1 MENLKKKMIE
11 KNDNLNHFSNK
22 KHERFLKS
30 DKPFLYFKNIFKQ
43 NGPMKELNNSLQKID
58 ENGSQITLNIQ
69 SIFSDEGKKKR
80 VMNMLKNMREKK
92 KNPINFSQNKISP
105 DKYKST
111 PRKTTSPNNNLDN
124 TNYDYLNSD
133 NYNPNLNYNI
143 KGGKNDINLNEENKQ
158 YFMDQYNN
166 NPDFQ
171 SRNYND
177 NFNKLNQTYDNNN
190 MNINFESYRKNQT
203 ERKLLFTNLKV
214 GKFKI
219 YFPSKKKKTKISNF
233 NFSIKS
239 KIKPA
244 KKIKFKIQSN
254 SLIIESKISNS
265 NENKNNNFNGIK
277 ILEIENGKEKLIFEI
292 NSSNKMF
299 KEEIKQ
305 KKIFIKE
312 KEYKLIDIESIK
324 KEKEKA
330 IEDAFKIKNNLLYIE
345 NEQKKLEVKKEEEP
359 IEISLGNSSSKNTLS
374 NQKKDKK
381 DDKKDD
387 KIEDIK
393 KEFEKE
399 KKNIENYYKK
409 LIEDSLKE
417 QEIKFNQIKEEEINK
432 LINEINLKH
441 ENEMKNALEQQKNI
455 YEEKI
460 EKLSNEKEKQ
470 IPIIKPSKNKQNG
483 PSEYIK
489 KS

>member
-1 MENLKKKMIE
+1 MET
-11 KNDNLNHFSNK
+11 
-22 KHERFLKS
+22 
-30 DKPFLYFKNIFKQ
+30 
-43 NGPMKELNNSLQKID
+43 KID
-58 ENGSQITLNIQ
+58 NNALKEVYVILKNMNTEAVEVIPDS
-69 SIFSDEGKKKR
+69 F
-80 VMNMLKNMREKK
+80 MNMLKNMREKK
-92 KNPINFSQNKISP
+92 KNPINFSQNKNSP

-133 NYNPNLNYNI
+133 NNNPNLNYNI

-345 NEQKKLEVKKEEEP
+345 NEQKKLEDKKEEEP

-374 NQKKDKK
+374 NQKE
-381 DDKKDD
+381 DKKDD

-417 QEIKFNQIKEEEINK
+417 QEIKLNQIKEEEINK
-432 LINEINLKH
+432 LINELNLKH

-470 IPIIKPSKNKQNG
+470 IPIIKPS
-483 PSEYIK
+483 
-489 KS
+489 